1 MYLNKKYN
9 LLIKY
14 IFIFFIIFVLILI
27 TLTWVKQTFF
37 NTIQEGLEGL
47 TDDDRRIF
55 NEINSPALNLNE
67 IDKVNLSKDPAYASG
82 QFNDYEKNKLNILY
96 TKIGL
101 VSRKPEDAGADDSK
115 TINFL
120 NKVNKD
126 LGADTAVYEN
136 KYRDALKTY
145 NELKIKYKKFNF
157 TPIKNDSKTLNTK
170 IDEFLK
176 EIPTIYKEKLNLDD
190 YIELKTL
197 YNSLIEMQ
205 IYLNYL
211 IDFDTSSSKFDITD
225 IANSDFLKMISEL
238 RSKLDTIITN
248 INKYIQYPIDTYDSS
263 LSNYVNK
270 INNIS
275 WIITKIIKNL
285 DLQNVSDLAVYQQK
299 VLIYSITANVNKNYF
314 DNYLGP
320 TIRNG
325 HYRKEYNK
333 MNFGF
338 FS

>member
-14 IFIFFIIFVLILI
+14 IFIFLIIFVLVLI
-27 TLTWVKQTFF
+27 ILTWVKKTFF

-47 TDDDRRIF
+47 TDDDRRIL

-67 IDKVNLSKDPAYASG
+67 VDKVNLSKDPAYASG
-82 QFNDYEKNKLNILY
+82 QFNNFEKNKLNILY

-101 VSRKPEDAGADDSK
+101 VSRKPEDTGADDSK
-115 TINFL
+115 TREFL
-120 NKVNKD
+120 DKVNKD
-126 LGADTAVYEN
+126 LAADTGIYEN
-136 KYRDALKTY
+136 KYRVALKAYT
-145 NELKIKYKKFNF
+145 ELKTKSKKFNF
-157 TPIKNDSKTLNTK
+157 TPIKNDCKTLNKK
-170 IDEFLK
+170 IDEFFK
-176 EIPTIYKEKLNLDD
+176 EIPTEYITANLNLDD
-190 YIELKTL
+190 YIDLKTL
-197 YNSLIEMQ
+197 YNSLIEMK

-211 IDFDTSSSKFDITD
+211 TNFDTSSKFDVTD
-225 IANSDFLKMISEL
+225 FANSDFLKMIAEL
-238 RSKLDTIITN
+238 RQKLDIILTN
-248 INKYIQYPIDTYDSS
+248 INKYIQHPVNDYESN

-275 WIITKIIKNL
+275 SVVTKILKDL
-285 DLQNVSDLAVYQQK
+285 DLLNLSDLTVFQQR

-325 HYRKEYNK
+325 KYKDGPNNK
-333 MNFGF
+333 KRR
-338 FS
+338 